1 MGALGEMWPSV
12 DLVSDLSLSGLF
24 SVSSDVNESIFSE
37 HPLISL
43 RSRDWLPIGGR
54 RNWVAWPGQQLDCV
68 LLTGGSRC
76 LGLALVGCDC
86 TVYSKE
92 LRLLSESLGRCL
104 CKPAE
109 TGMTFAAFL
118 FGLDTGSP
126 TPWFPWPS
134 CLSSPPVLVVSVFSS
149 SPSLDELTGI
159 SSLAS
164 SRCFI
169 RTATTTLR
177 RTNCVTSTKNAK

>member
-1 MGALGEMWPSV
+1 MGALGETWPSV
-12 DLVSDLSLSGLF
+12 DLLSDLAFSGLF
-24 SVSSDVNESIFSE
+24 SGSSDVNESIFSE
-37 HPLISL
+37 PPLISL

-54 RNWVAWPGQQLDCV
+54 RNWVAWPVQQLDCV

-76 LGLALVGCDC
+76 LGLALVGCDF

-104 CKPAE
+104 CKSAE
-109 TGMTFAAFL
+109 TEMTHVAFL
-118 FGLDTGSP
+118 FGPDTGSP

-134 CLSSPPVLVVSVFSS
+134 CLSSSPVLVVTGFSS
-149 SPSLDELTGI
+149 SPALNEVTGI